1 MGKHLQL
8 IGTIVP
14 LILVALGLVSW
25 VFTLRSDISTSQVQ
39 IVEMRRAITL
49 ADQQSTQTE
58 IEINKLNKLIE
69 DFDEIEAITEEV
81 DVLIFRI
88 NELTEE
94 VNNNSPGIAKLKTDL
109 AVYKTTSNPSEV
121 GPELDIVLV
130 AFSIFSAPITAF
142 VATLAQ
148 RLMADVK
155 GKNEGG
161 D

>member
-14 LILVALGLVSW
+14 LLIVALGLVSW

-81 DVLIFRI
+81 DVLIYRI

-94 VNNNSPGIAKLKTDL
+94 VNKNSPDIAKLKTDL
-109 AVYKTTSNPSEV
+109 AIASDQMRT
-121 GPELDIVLV
+121 I
-130 AFSIFSAPITAF
+130 
-142 VATLAQ
+142 
-148 RLMADVK
+148 MADHSYMGEMLEELGK
-155 GKNEGG
+155 GQPAGERRQYGFGG
-161 D
+161 Y

>member
-14 LILVALGLVSW
+14 LLIVALGLVSW

-81 DVLIFRI
+81 YVLIFRI

-94 VNNNSPGIAKLKTDL
+94 VNKNSPDIAKLKTDL
-109 AVYKTTSNPSEV
+109 AIASDQMRT
-121 GPELDIVLV
+121 I
-130 AFSIFSAPITAF
+130 
-142 VATLAQ
+142 
-148 RLMADVK
+148 MADHSYMGEMLEELGK
-155 GKNEGG
+155 GQPAGERRQYGFGG
-161 D
+161 Y